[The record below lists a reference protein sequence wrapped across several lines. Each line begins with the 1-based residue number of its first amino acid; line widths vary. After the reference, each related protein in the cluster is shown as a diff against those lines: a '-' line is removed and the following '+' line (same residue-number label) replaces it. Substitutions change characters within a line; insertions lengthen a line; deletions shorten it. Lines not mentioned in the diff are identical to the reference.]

1 MLMLLPPL
9 GRDTGA
15 EGVVLTRGEEA
26 GGEIWRVVGA
36 LVGKEGAWRGTSNL
50 GAGVGWDTGCR
61 ITGVGAGAVRCVLV
75 EGTFCRTVGV
85 GVGAGV
91 ARWVLVEGTFC
102 RTVGAGAGVVRW
114 VLVEGMFCRT
124 VGVGVGAGVVR
135 WVLVEGT
142 FCRTVGVG
150 VGAGVVRC
158 PLVVGAV

>member
-75 EGTFCRTVGV
+75 EGIFCRTVGV
-85 GVGAGV
+85 
-91 ARWVLVEGTFC
+91 
-102 RTVGAGAGVVRW
+102 GVVRW
-114 VLVEGMFCRT
+114 VLVEGTFRRTVGVGAGAGAVRWVLVEGTFCRT

-150 VGAGVVRC
+150 AGVVRC
-158 PLVVGAV
+158 TLVVGAF